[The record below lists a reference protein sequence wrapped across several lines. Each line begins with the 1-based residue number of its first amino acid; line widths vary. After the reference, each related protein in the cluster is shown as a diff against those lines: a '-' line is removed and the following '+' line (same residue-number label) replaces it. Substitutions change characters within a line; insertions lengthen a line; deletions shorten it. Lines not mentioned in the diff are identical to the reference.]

1 MVILSHLCYA
11 SGNPE
16 PGGPDPTLSVAR
28 QRADNFA
35 AGWLAA
41 GAAAVIAEAH
51 GGAASYVDAVLR
63 GDRSFERIWRSAPT
77 FHDHILVF
85 DSARTDGALVMLD
98 PDRPTRGYFRS
109 LVTRPGATATDVLDG
124 EIQTAPPP
132 ADDRRPDAER
142 MSLAAQGA
150 AFGTPSLG
158 GAPVTG
164 GQSTTLTVPLVGKTR
179 ELLPDDVS
187 IGVRWD
193 LLFPDGPDPA
203 SPRGAESAARR
214 ERAGRLSV
222 ADAVDRARFV
232 HASGRRTR
240 RRSQPVVDSPDPAD
254 EPPQIQLVAP
264 ELPGIVVVADATAKL
279 TRLTVPVT
287 LPERTGLYRMSTT
300 LHDRDGV
307 AFDAATQALVP
318 ALIVR
323 VTGPLWAS
331 YAIADTVEATS
342 EAPLVLPVRLAN
354 TGSVS
359 WSVGPVDQPD
369 AGGTADPAPASLS
382 PELPATGSVQRR
394 PAWLVARWIA
404 LDRMADGPLPPS
416 DVSGPPTYLSPGA
429 SAVFAF
435 DLVAPSEPGHY
446 LLVIDVVLADRG
458 SLAAHGVP
466 PGLVRV
472 IVAPSPFV
480 PSPDAVAPA
489 D

>member
-1 MVILSHLCYA
+1 
-11 SGNPE
+11 
-16 PGGPDPTLSVAR
+16 
-28 QRADNFA
+28 
-35 AGWLAA
+35 
-41 GAAAVIAEAH
+41 
-51 GGAASYVDAVLR
+51 
-63 GDRSFERIWRSAPT
+63 
-77 FHDHILVF
+77 
-85 DSARTDGALVMLD
+85 
-98 PDRPTRGYFRS
+98 
-109 LVTRPGATATDVLDG
+109 
-124 EIQTAPPP
+124 
-132 ADDRRPDAER
+132 

-150 AFGTPSLG
+150 TFGTPSLG

-203 SPRGAESAARR
+203 SPRRPVSRPARTCR
-214 ERAGRLSV
+214 PPL
-222 ADAVDRARFV
+222 
-232 HASGRRTR
+232 R
-240 RRSQPVVDSPDPAD
+240 RRRRRPSPFRPRRRPAHPGPFANSVVDSPDPAD

-342 EAPLVLPVRLAN
+342 EAPLVLPIRLAN
-354 TGSVS
+354 TGSES
-359 WSVGPVDQPD
+359 WSAGPVDQPD
-369 AGGTADPAPASLS
+369 ACGTADPAPASLS
-382 PELPATGSVQRR
+382 PEVPATGSVQRR